1 MCAVLLAALVS
12 PSQQHAIG
20 NATCGLKFQEHIKA
34 AIAIKRKCAS
44 AVFDDCCQVL
54 QFCLLYLGM
63 KYNYTVLGLQNVS
76 PTMKIIIEI
85 YLLTAKTFQ
94 LFGPIR

>member
-1 MCAVLLAALVS
+1 MTEMFGVVVCVVLLVALVS

-34 AIAIKRKCAS
+34 DIAIKRECAS

-54 QFCLLYLGM
+54 LFCLLYFGM
-63 KYNYTVLGLQNVS
+63 KYNYTVLGLQNVT
-76 PTMKIIIEI
+76 PTIKFKKIIIS
-85 YLLTAKTFQ
+85 
-94 LFGPIR
+94 